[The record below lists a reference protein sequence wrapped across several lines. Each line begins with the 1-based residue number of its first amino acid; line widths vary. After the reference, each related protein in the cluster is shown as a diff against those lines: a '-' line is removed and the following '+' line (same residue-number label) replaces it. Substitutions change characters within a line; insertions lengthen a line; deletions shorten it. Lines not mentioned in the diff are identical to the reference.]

1 MKNSLFKRVAAAAV
15 AVPLALTQ
23 CLTFSSAAAV
33 NDAAQV
39 ADNNTQ
45 ATNPKEISLNSLLR
59 INPGENNKSEWNDKL
74 SLAIASAVGQ
84 TGEFDGSSYADKLAK
99 KNGEL
104 SKSVATFL
112 KKNVFNTPV
121 KYVVNEDKNIV
132 LTLTI
137 SQPDWNDNLAYTPEE
152 ALVKLAEQYGLPQ
165 LETVDFSSV
174 KCEGTVEITVKTS
187 ELELG
192 TTTPVSIVF
201 KPKGEKEF
209 TLGELPKYAQG
220 KVEELRK
227 LGEAAIEKNF
237 TGIYAEKKDEANAK
251 FNEKIELIQ
260 GKLNRMNNALDKAVN
275 SADRNGTYS
284 SVSEAIE
291 AANRF
296 LGKKN
301 INKQLPTSAEKISAR
316 EAAKDAFNQI
326 INLLSKNAK
335 INASSE
341 EVGKFIDSIG
351 SRKLTEAD
359 GTVRATDFKIVV
371 NKGTT
376 ELIGA
381 FDDAEAAEV
390 KTYVE
395 KAGYEYIGSYKK
407 ITAKADFKGINTF
420 DVGNVDVQIER
431 ILVTNTT
438 APTVTTT
445 SGEGETTTTTAKD
458 VTTTTSEDVETTS
471 TTSEDVVTT
480 STTSEDVVTTST
492 TSEDVVTTSTTSED
506 VETTSTT
513 SEDVVTTS
521 TTSEDVETTST
532 TSVDVVTTSTTSE
545 DVETTSTTSK
555 DVVTTS
561 TTSEDVET
569 TSTTSEDVV
578 TTSTTSKDVLTT
590 STTST
595 DDVTGTTTTTTL
607 PPDVVT
613 SSIFESVYVDVE
625 TTHGFYLNTDAS
637 FDTKQIKKAT
647 LHVVY
652 GIGYESEGKA
662 IILSEFEETMDVTGK
677 LGFGTAT
684 PANTYKA
691 VENQFT
697 YDIQLTY
704 TGEKINDKE
713 GNQILATNA
722 LMRDKE
728 GKIATVEAYIGVKG
742 DVNLDNIVDAR
753 DATATLTYYA
763 KSSTAAEGT
772 PETKLSPNND
782 AVPTAEHVMD
792 DFAAFLTDV
801 KFDTAEKRDTTAEK
815 TDRVID
821 GRDATSILTFYAL
834 TSVEENKDKTPVELW
849 TKLLGTQE

>member
-1 MKNSLFKRVAAAAV
+1 MKNSLFKRVAAAAA

-132 LTLTI
+132 LTLTLT
-137 SQPDWNDNLAYTPEE
+137 QPDWNDNLAYTPEE

-220 KVEELRK
+220 KVDELRK

-458 VTTTTSEDVETTS
+458 VTTTTAKDVTTTTGEDVTTTTANDVTT
-471 TTSEDVVTT
+471 TTSEDVTT
-480 STTSEDVVTTST
+480 TTSEDVTTT
-492 TSEDVVTTSTTSED
+492 TSEDVTTTTTSED
-506 VETTSTT
+506 VTTTT
-513 SEDVVTTS
+513 SEDVTTTTGKDVTT
-521 TTSEDVETTST
+521 TTSEDVTT
-532 TSVDVVTTSTTSE
+532 TTSE
-545 DVETTSTTSK
+545 DVTT
-555 DVVTTS
+555 
-561 TTSEDVET
+561 TTSEDVT
-569 TSTTSEDVV
+569 TTTGKDVTTTTSEDVTTTTSEDV
-578 TTSTTSKDVLTT
+578 TTTTGKDV
-590 STTST
+590 
-595 DDVTGTTTTTTL
+595 TTTTTGDVTTTTCTI

-772 PETKLSPNND
+772 PETKLSPNNK

-792 DFAAFLTDV
+792 DFASFLTDV

-834 TSVEENKDKTPVELW
+834 TSVEENKGKTPVELW

>member
-1 MKNSLFKRVAAAAV
+1 MKNSLFKRVAAAAA

-104 SKSVATFL
+104 SKTAATFL

-132 LTLTI
+132 LTLTLT
-137 SQPDWNDNLAYTPEE
+137 QPDWNDNLAYTPEE

-220 KVEELRK
+220 KVDELRK

-458 VTTTTSEDVETTS
+458 VTTTTAKDVTTTTGEDVTTTTANDVTTTTAEDVTT
-471 TTSEDVVTT
+471 TTSEDVTTTTGKDVTT
-480 STTSEDVVTTST
+480 TTSEDVTTTTGKDVTT
-492 TSEDVVTTSTTSED
+492 
-506 VETTSTT
+506 
-513 SEDVVTTS
+513 
-521 TTSEDVETTST
+521 
-532 TSVDVVTTSTTSE
+532 
-545 DVETTSTTSK
+545 
-555 DVVTTS
+555 
-561 TTSEDVET
+561 
-569 TSTTSEDVV
+569 
-578 TTSTTSKDVLTT
+578 
-590 STTST
+590 TTST

-763 KSSTAAEGT
+763 KRSTVAEGT
-772 PETKLSPNND
+772 PEIKLSPNNK

-792 DFAAFLTDV
+792 DFASFLTDV

-834 TSVEENKDKTPVELW
+834 TSVEENKGKTPVELW